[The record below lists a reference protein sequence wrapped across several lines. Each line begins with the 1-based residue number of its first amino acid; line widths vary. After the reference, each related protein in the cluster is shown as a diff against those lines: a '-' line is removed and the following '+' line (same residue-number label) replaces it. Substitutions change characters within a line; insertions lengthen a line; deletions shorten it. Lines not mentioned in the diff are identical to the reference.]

1 MLKIFKKIFFFKE
14 IFLSEGKWSVFWNK
28 FGNILFVKMEFS
40 KRNNYSA
47 RDPTYLVIQLSYI
60 CTTSQVT
67 YLVSENVNWAEP
79 KIVPFEACKGCCW
92 GTLGEDM
99 CKKWHTILPKSCLV
113 YWYKCGGPVPSC
125 TNLNSFPQAKKT
137 SMLYFCYVC
146 WSPQSPVKKTPLHIN
161 DIQTLL
167 IKNNIYVHKCY
178 PNC

>member
-14 IFLSEGKWSVFWNK
+14 IFRSEGKWSVFWNK

-67 YLVSENVNWAEP
+67 YLISENVNWAEP

-92 GTLGEDM
+92 GTLGEYI
-99 CKKWHTILPKSCLV
+99 CKKWHTIWPKSCWYAATSVVAQYLV
-113 YWYKCGGPVPSC
+113 VPIS
-125 TNLNSFPQAKKT
+125 THFHKLRKQ
-137 SMLYFCYVC
+137 VC
-146 WSPQSPVKKTPLHIN
+146 FISVMFSGLHKA
-161 DIQTLL
+161 Q
-167 IKNNIYVHKCY
+167 
-178 PNC
+178 